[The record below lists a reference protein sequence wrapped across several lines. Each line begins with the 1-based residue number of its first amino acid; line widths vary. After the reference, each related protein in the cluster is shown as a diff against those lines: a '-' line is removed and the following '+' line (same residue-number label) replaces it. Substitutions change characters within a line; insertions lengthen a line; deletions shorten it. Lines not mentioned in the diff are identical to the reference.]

1 MSHYESLRDYFQEEH
16 IELIMNAVKEHI
28 SYELKVDCQVN
39 APCVKSIECIE
50 IDTLYNVEYE
60 LGLAADIV
68 EDDKIVSSS
77 FLLTIRGNLEK
88 NLKDINVIYVR
99 DINEDDFPK
108 DNLLNQ
114 FTLPD
119 WSESEM
125 EGLGSGLYEF
135 YKSHGLYR
143 KYKLNIH
150 MLVDD
155 GILYFA
161 PLPAN
166 CLGRVILSKLDVKV
180 IQRGYRKPIITRTI
194 PASPGTIL
202 LNYKNYG
209 VNKDGGLRI
218 TVAHELIHSAF
229 HRAFLK
235 ILQLLG
241 EEKIDLNSS
250 TGNVTSYENMT
261 DIQKALCI
269 AEWQAN
275 ELSMRFAMPETTI
288 KSLLDDM
295 AFTPYLYDNKGD
307 WIQVLINTL
316 AKEYGVS
323 PLIAK
328 SRLRQLGYDYVD
340 GTCLGSDDHRK
351 KPFYFPLGTL
361 KGNES
366 FVINRSNFERVT
378 RENECFAKLINSGR
392 YIFLGHVVCMFSS
405 KYVIAI
411 SNSDNYEVEFEL
423 SDYAREHADECLII
437 FKYRSI
443 TKANDFFPNNISL
456 YLNKMPDYNEVTPE
470 SFELP
475 NEDTGI
481 DKKTKD
487 LIEKY
492 NDECIQL
499 KSDSK
504 KTFANTMIYHM
515 KKTENDMQP
524 IDDIELAKRT
534 KLSLAAIKKIYSG
547 ETKNIDI
554 RNVMVLCLALQL
566 NFLESYDMFKKAGYD
581 LMADTLQNQ
590 TYRFII
596 ENQVYSLEDCN
607 SILRYF
613 NQDEVPYHRGQ

>member
-1 MSHYESLRDYFQEEH
+1 MSHYESLKDYFQEEH

-39 APCVKSIECIE
+39 APCVKSIECIK
-50 IDTLYNVEYE
+50 IDTLHNVEYE
-60 LGLAADIV
+60 LGIAADIV

-88 NLKDINVIYVR
+88 NFKDINVIYVR
-99 DINEDDFPK
+99 DIDEDDFPK

-114 FTLPD
+114 FILPD

-150 MLVDD
+150 MLVDR
-155 GILYFA
+155 GKLYFA
-161 PLPAN
+161 PLPEN
-166 CLGRVILSKLDVKV
+166 CFGRVILSKLDVEV
-180 IQRGYRKPIITRTI
+180 IQKGYITSITTRTI
-194 PASPGTIL
+194 SASPGTIL
-202 LNYKNYG
+202 LNYKHYG
-209 VNKDGGLRI
+209 VNMDGGLRI

-378 RENECFAKLINSGR
+378 RENEYFAKLINSGR

-423 SDYAREHADECLII
+423 GDYARLKVDSIEQVQRVMGELDYFVVKLAEQNPDAVKQRIKAAVTTAKEFVSTLPRRSQSSSAVMLLSTAIMMKEVGVLTDAAVQRVQDWLRTEAKSRTSMSRCVCKTVGTTLSNAICSGRLPIAKQYGPPFWTADSA
-437 FKYRSI
+437 FV
-443 TKANDFFPNNISL
+443 AVDDSL
-456 YLNKMPDYNEVTPE
+456 NVNK
-470 SFELP
+470 
-475 NEDTGI
+475 
-481 DKKTKD
+481 
-487 LIEKY
+487 
-492 NDECIQL
+492 
-499 KSDSK
+499 
-504 KTFANTMIYHM
+504 
-515 KKTENDMQP
+515 
-524 IDDIELAKRT
+524 DI
-534 KLSLAAIKKIYSG
+534 
-547 ETKNIDI
+547 
-554 RNVMVLCLALQL
+554 
-566 NFLESYDMFKKAGYD
+566 
-581 LMADTLQNQ
+581 
-590 TYRFII
+590 
-596 ENQVYSLEDCN
+596 LEDELL
-607 SILRYF
+607 SDVLVGRDTALTYLT
-613 NQDEVPYHRGQ
+613 DENVLFSEKKR